1 MKIILQRVL
10 QANLKIDDQLIAEIN
25 KGIVAF
31 IGVAREDTILE
42 IHQQADKI
50 CNLRIFNDN
59 NKKMNQSLMEINGD
73 ILIIS
78 QFTLYA
84 NCKKGNRPSFINAA
98 PPEHAKK
105 IYNEFVNYMNNK
117 TTKVQTGQFGA
128 DMQVSL
134 INDGPATF
142 ILDTNAT

>member
-10 QANLKIDDQLIAEIN
+10 QAHLTIDDKLIAKIN
-25 KGIVAF
+25 KGIVVF
-31 IGVAREDTILE
+31 IGVVKEDTILE
-42 IHQQADKI
+42 IPKQADKI

-59 NKKMNQSLMEINGD
+59 NQKMNQSLMDINGD

-117 TTKVQTGQFGA
+117 TIKVQTGQFGA

-142 ILDTNAT
+142 ILETHA

>member
-10 QANLKIDDQLIAEIN
+10 QANLKIDDKLIAEIN
-25 KGIVAF
+25 KGIVVF
-31 IGVAREDTILE
+31 IGVVKEDTILE
-42 IHQQADKI
+42 IPKQADKI

-59 NKKMNQSLMEINGD
+59 NQKMNQSLMDINGD

-84 NCKKGNRPSFINAA
+84 NCKKGNRPSFINVA

-117 TTKVQTGQFGA
+117 TIKVQTGQFGA

-142 ILDTNAT
+142 ILETHA